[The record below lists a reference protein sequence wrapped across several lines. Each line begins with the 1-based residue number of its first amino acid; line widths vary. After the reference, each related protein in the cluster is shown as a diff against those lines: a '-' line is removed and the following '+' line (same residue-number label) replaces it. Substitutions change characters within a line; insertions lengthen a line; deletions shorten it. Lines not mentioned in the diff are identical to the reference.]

1 MLVNKKSK
9 GISPK
14 KIAHFSIYL
23 ALALIL
29 QAIEYVFLP
38 PIPLPGVKIG
48 IANIII
54 LLMLKE
60 FSATEIGLLVVLR
73 VFIASLVTGM
83 FLLPAFYLSLGGA
96 MLSYIVIIAAYK
108 AFYGK
113 LSFVGIGVLGSV
125 AHNVG
130 QIIVAYFI
138 ISQASVFSYTPI
150 VMLAALPF
158 GVITG
163 IIARI
168 TDEKMKEQVSGSG
181 ELVAS

>member
-96 MLSYIVIIAAYK
+96 MLS
-108 AFYGK
+108 
-113 LSFVGIGVLGSV
+113 FVGIGVLGSV